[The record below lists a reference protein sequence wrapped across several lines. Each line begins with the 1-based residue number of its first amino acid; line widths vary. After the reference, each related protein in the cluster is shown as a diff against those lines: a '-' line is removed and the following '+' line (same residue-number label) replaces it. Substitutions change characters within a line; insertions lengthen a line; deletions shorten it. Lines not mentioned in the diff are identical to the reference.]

1 MKKDKKMGHV
11 HIQDTA
17 VQEQTIADL
26 CGQFN
31 KKVETVRRTWSRKI
45 GGQFDRTAI
54 PTPEQVA
61 ILFPVSAVPV
71 ISKKEKT
78 AKAKAVGAKQ
88 VKVAKAIAAWLA
100 QKFTARQVVLLI
112 AFILPTLATMS
123 NTINVAHSMS
133 GSALTGLAIMGV
145 VSATPLLFLFAGK
158 TTNWAIPVVLFALA
172 FEAFCNAASIFRSV
186 MGDMAYSLTTVS
198 GKPTAFLDMVATFT
212 GRDHQDV
219 ATVISLTAAMLI
231 GSVQVISLY
240 ELKKK

>member
-1 MKKDKKMGHV
+1 MKKDKIMGHV
-11 HIQDTA
+11 HIPDTTA
-17 VQEQTIADL
+17 QGMSIADL
-26 CGQFN
+26 CGQLN
-31 KKVETVRRTWSRKI
+31 KNVESVRRTWSRKI

-61 ILFPVSAVPV
+61 ILFPVSASPV
-71 ISKKEKT
+71 LSKKEKT

-88 VKVAKAIAAWLA
+88 VKAAKALAAGLV
-100 QKFTARQVVLLI
+100 QKVTVRQFVLLI
-112 AFILPTLATMS
+112 AFILPTLASVS

-145 VSATPLLFLFAGK
+145 VSATPLLFLFAGR

-212 GRDHQDV
+212 GSDHQDV
-219 ATVISLTAAMLI
+219 ATTIALITALLI
-231 GSVQVISLY
+231 GLVQVVSLY